1 MTASHRAARWIPG
14 GPALVTV
21 LLGCALALTGSTDTG
36 TAWFA
41 VRVYGREE
49 PVLSVPV
56 EVGDRIELSHT
67 HSVHRRPVHE
77 VYSVS
82 PSAGLAM
89 EELRADAHGAN
100 LPSGP
105 ETVDGVTSTF
115 VREDGGYRVEH
126 HGRPLG
132 TVRMVVGTPDVDH
145 RLTLGGREIRLLDLV
160 APRARVELFVQT
172 HPGVRAM

>member
-1 MTASHRAARWIPG
+1 M
-14 GPALVTV
+14 TV
-21 LLGCALALTGSTDTG
+21 LLGCALLLSGSADTGS
-36 TAWFA
+36 AWFV
-41 VRVYGREE
+41 VRVYGQDS

-56 EVGDRIELSHT
+56 EIGDRIELSHT
-67 HSVHRRPVHE
+67 HSVHRRPVYE

-82 PSAGLAM
+82 PSSGLAM
-89 EELRADAHGAN
+89 EEIRADAHGAN

-115 VREDGGYRVEH
+115 VRDGEGYRVDH

-145 RLTLGGREIRLLDLV
+145 RLTLRGREFRLLDLV
-160 APRARVELFVQT
+160 DPRASVELYVQT
-172 HPGVRAM
+172 HPGAHLM

>member
-1 MTASHRAARWIPG
+1 M
-14 GPALVTV
+14 TV
-21 LLGCALALTGSTDTG
+21 LLGCALLLTGSVDTG
-36 TAWFA
+36 SAWF
-41 VRVYGREE
+41 VIRVYGREQ

-56 EVGDRIELSHT
+56 QIGDRIELGHT

-89 EELRADAHGAN
+89 EEIRADAHGAN

-115 VREDGGYRVEH
+115 VQEGEGYRVEH

-145 RLTLGGREIRLLDLV
+145 RLTLPDRDVRLLDLV
-160 APRARVELFVQT
+160 DPRARVELFVQT

>member
-1 MTASHRAARWIPG
+1 M
-14 GPALVTV
+14 TV
-21 LLGCALALTGSTDTG
+21 LLGCALLLTGSTDTG
-36 TAWFA
+36 AAWFNI
-41 VRVYGREE
+41 RVYGREE
-49 PVLSVPV
+49 PVLRVPV
-56 EVGDRIELSHT
+56 EIGDRIELSHT

-100 LPSGP
+100 LPSGA

-115 VREDGGYRVEH
+115 ESDGSGYRVDH

-145 RLTLGGREIRLLDLV
+145 RLTLRGHQIRLLDLV

-172 HPGVRAM
+172 HPGGHTE